1 MKTLTVQDLCRGY
14 LRKIRKK
21 SLIVNKAYRYAKHP
35 GIWMERMRLAGDSNF
50 SSDEGATMELLRR
63 DNFHRAD
70 AFIDQALLAELMA
83 EASGLLEGAESAPR
97 SKNKNYWAQLLP
109 RNLDAN
115 SVFVRFALQERILRF
130 IGAYFGESP
139 FLQDINI
146 LASFSTDSDKWQD
159 SQLWHQDYGDS
170 KVLKLWVYLTDV
182 LTPETGPFTYLPGH
196 LSRRVP
202 NPFQRRVS
210 DETMAELG
218 FDKQAVAVTGLKAST
233 FLIDTRRCYH
243 QGSRVLDGHRR
254 VAYVATYV
262 SFASL
267 SGSGNQVSGR
277 NTNWSRRQQLAIQRA

>member
-14 LRKIRKK
+14 LRKIQKK
-21 SLIVNKAYRYAKHP
+21 SLIFNKAYRYVTHP
-35 GIWMERMRLAGDSNF
+35 GTWMERVRVAGDPNF
-50 SSDEGATMELLRR
+50 SSEEGAALERLRR

-70 AFIDQALLAELMA
+70 ALVDGALLTELLAEA
-83 EASGLLEGAESAPR
+83 EGLLAGAENAPR
-97 SKNKNYWAQLLP
+97 SKTKNYWSQLLP
-109 RNLDAN
+109 RDLDA
-115 SVFVRFALQERILRF
+115 SSIYVRFALQERILKL

-146 LASFSTDSDKWQD
+146 LASFATDSEKWQD

-182 LTPETGPFTYLPGH
+182 QTPETGPFTYLPGH

-210 DETMAELG
+210 DETMAAAG
-218 FDKQAVAVTGLKAST
+218 FDKQAVAVTGPRAST

-243 QGSRVLDGHRR
+243 QGSRVAQGHRR

-267 SGSGNQVSGR
+267 SGSGNQVKGR
-277 NTNWSRRQQLAIQRA
+277 DENWSRRQQLAIQRT

>member
-1 MKTLTVQDLCRGY
+1 MKTMTMQDLCRGY
-14 LRKIRKK
+14 LRKIQKK
-21 SLIVNKAYRYAKHP
+21 SLIFNKACRYAKHP
-35 GIWMERMRLAGDSNF
+35 GVWMERVRMAGDSDF
-50 SSDEGATMELLRR
+50 TREEEATLERLRR

-70 AFIDQALLAELMA
+70 SFIDRELLAELMA
-83 EASGLLEGAESAPR
+83 ETESLLGGAENAPR
-97 SKNKNYWAQLLP
+97 SKNKNFWSQLLP
-109 RNLDAN
+109 RDLAAD
-115 SVFVRFALQERILRF
+115 SVYVRFALQERILKF

-146 LASFSTDSDKWQD
+146 LASFSTDSEKWQD

-182 LTPETGPFTYLPGH
+182 ETPETGPFTYLPGH

-202 NPFQRRVS
+202 NPFQRRVG

-218 FDKQAVAVTGLKAST
+218 FDKKAVAVTGPKAST

-243 QGSRVLDGHRR
+243 QGSRVLKGHMR
-254 VAYVATYV
+254 VAYVATFV

-277 NTNWSRRQQLAIQRA
+277 SADWSRRQQLAIQRT